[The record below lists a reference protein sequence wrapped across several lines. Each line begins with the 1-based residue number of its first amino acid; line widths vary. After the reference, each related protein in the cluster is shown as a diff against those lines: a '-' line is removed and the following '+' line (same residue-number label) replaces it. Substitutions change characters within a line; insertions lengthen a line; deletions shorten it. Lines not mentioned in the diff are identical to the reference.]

1 MNNKT
6 LIVAGISALAIS
18 ALSVSG
24 LVSAAN
30 TVSTPNNKSPQTQSQ
45 QFKGKK
51 GMMRWEMKGWQFW
64 PGRGQWFDGQHG
76 GPRWMFG
83 WENSAVK
90 AAIDANDYT
99 AFVKARNADTNKP
112 SDATV
117 PTQDQFNQMVSHAKK
132 EVAVEAALK
141 ANDYNAFVKATTP
154 TVPTQDQ
161 FNQMVEHT
169 TAKTANK

>member
-1 MNNKT
+1 M
-6 LIVAGISALAIS
+6 VAGISALAIS

-45 QFKGKK
+45 QFKGK
-51 GMMRWEMKGWQFW
+51 GMMKWEMKGWQFW
-64 PGRGQWFDGQHG
+64 PGRDQWFDGQHG

-99 AFVKARNADTNKP
+99 AFVKARNTDTNKP
-112 SDATV
+112 SDATI
-117 PTQDQFNQMVSHAKK
+117 
-132 EVAVEAALK
+132 
-141 ANDYNAFVKATTP
+141 
-154 TVPTQDQ
+154 PTQDQ

-169 TAKTANK
+169 TAKTANN